1 MTDVARN
8 RETHARFA
16 KAWATRDM
24 KALLSCLTDDVVYSA
39 SVGPEPGATY
49 RGKRDAGE
57 GFELI
62 MAHDGSGSMEVT
74 HTVFIADRAYAEW
87 VHRGPLGEVRGI
99 DLLVFRDG
107 LIAVKDAYRK
117 GRT

>member
-16 KAWATRDM
+16 QAWAARDV
-24 KALLSCLTDDVVYSA
+24 KELLSCLTDDVVYSA

-49 RGKRDAGE
+49 RGKRDASD

-62 MAHDGSGSMEVT
+62 MAHDGSGTMKVT
-74 HTVFIADRAYAEW
+74 HTVFVADRAYAEW
-87 VHRGPLGEVRGI
+87 VHHGPLGEVRGI